1 MRRTRDAVP
10 FAGRFVKKST
20 SVALLG
26 FIRSVLATVMLGK
39 KARNDS
45 AASEPDFAV
54 FLIQICSGVHSSSSG
69 VH

>member
-1 MRRTRDAVP
+1 MLFRLRDVSSQSRP
-10 FAGRFVKKST
+10 LCHWWG
-20 SVALLG
+20 
-26 FIRSVLATVMLGK
+26 IRSVLATVMLGK

>member
-1 MRRTRDAVP
+1 MLFRLRDVSSQSRPLCHWWGIQSA
-10 FAGRFVKKST
+10 
-20 SVALLG
+20 
-26 FIRSVLATVMLGK
+26 LATVMLGK